1 MKLWQKL
8 YVVLI
13 IPILL
18 ILNIAIYLL
27 FGITYKENIAAEKK
41 QAVGDFGMIIDQI
54 YGEMQQSQLNDRDV
68 KNIIQKYT
76 NYYKQRKK
84 RRFIIRIRLI
94 LILKKTAL
102 KTIRL

>member
-54 YGEMQQSQLNDRDV
+54 YGEMQQSQVNDRDV

-76 NYYKQRKK
+76 NYYKSAEDRTWVMAGREKK
-84 RRFIIRIRLI
+84 EDLLFG
-94 LILKKTAL
+94 
-102 KTIRL
+102 

>member
-27 FGITYKENIAAEKK
+27 FGITYKENIAQEKT
-41 QAVGDFGMIIDQI
+41 GGRGFW
-54 YGEMQQSQLNDRDV
+54 ND
-68 KNIIQKYT
+68 N
-76 NYYKQRKK
+76 
-84 RRFIIRIRLI
+84 
-94 LILKKTAL
+94 
-102 KTIRL
+102 

>member
-27 FGITYKENIAAEKK
+27 FGITIM
-41 QAVGDFGMIIDQI
+41 G
-54 YGEMQQSQLNDRDV
+54 
-68 KNIIQKYT
+68 
-76 NYYKQRKK
+76 
-84 RRFIIRIRLI
+84 
-94 LILKKTAL
+94 LKDKLTCQEDML
-102 KTIRL
+102 

>member
-41 QAVGDFGMIIDQI
+41 QAVGTAAFVGNGFCNIVIRYMSNYLARFFG
-54 YGEMQQSQLNDRDV
+54 
-68 KNIIQKYT
+68 K
-76 NYYKQRKK
+76 
-84 RRFIIRIRLI
+84 
-94 LILKKTAL
+94 
-102 KTIRL
+102 

>member
-54 YGEMQQSQLNDRDV
+54 YGEMQQSQLNDKDV
-68 KNIIQKYT
+68 KKSEVSRT
-76 NYYKQRKK
+76 SGGDS
-84 RRFIIRIRLI
+84 
-94 LILKKTAL
+94 A
-102 KTIRL
+102 

>member
-54 YGEMQQSQLNDRDV
+54 
-68 KNIIQKYT
+68 
-76 NYYKQRKK
+76 
-84 RRFIIRIRLI
+84 
-94 LILKKTAL
+94 
-102 KTIRL
+102 